1 MNNYLI
7 EFLNEDGAF
16 QYETFLAEDQYEA
29 IDIFSGHYPK
39 CAPYEVFMQVNG
51 WRKDEELS

>member
-51 WRKDEELS
+51 WRKDEELL